1 MSGDLRIAGVI
12 LAGGLGR
19 RMGGVDKGLRPLRGK
34 PMVQWVL
41 ERFCP
46 QVDDL
51 LINANQHR
59 EDYSAFGRPVIPDRI
74 AGFAGPLAGL
84 HAALS
89 ATPHPLVA
97 TVPCDSPFLPA
108 DLVARLRQALE
119 LRGADLASARALGQP
134 HPVFCICRR
143 TVLPSL
149 AAFLEQGGRKVEQWH
164 RTLEAVEVDFDD
176 QAEAFGNI
184 NTPEELSRLEV

>member
-1 MSGDLRIAGVI
+1 MTADLRVAGVI

-41 ERFCP
+41 ERFSA

-51 LINANQHR
+51 LINANQHL
-59 EDYSAFGRPVIPDRI
+59 EEYSAFGYPVIPDRI
-74 AGFAGPLAGL
+74 AGFARPLAGL

-89 ATPHPLVA
+89 ATSDALVA
-97 TVPCDSPFLPA
+97 TVPCDSPFLPT
-108 DLVARLRQALE
+108 DLVARLRQAL
-119 LRGADLASARALGQP
+119 LLKGADLASARAMGQA

-143 TVLPSL
+143 AVLPGLST
-149 AAFLEQGGRKVEQWH
+149 FLQQGGRKIEQWH

-176 QAEAFGNI
+176 QVDAFGNI